1 MTNSLNKVIYKV
13 GDLYEIS
20 LHDGDNM
27 EHDVR
32 QFDGENTGDAG
43 EIIKQLSFLN
53 TQDGLQQCM
62 DDEEFYLDIVSTFV
76 EDNVLDDMQTCYL
89 GNDWGGYRVKVH
101 ALKSSSA
108 YIGAEE
114 LRAKAKRMEDAAK
127 QEDVEYINI
136 NHHHLVTMYEDLLR
150 NITAVLPKR
159 INLETSSQIKQ
170 FTIFVV
176 DDSRLNRQVVVEV
189 LSSTY
194 NIREASSGQEFFQ
207 QLDEGILP
215 DLVLLDVH
223 MPRENGHDI
232 IRRLKADERYVHIPV
247 VFMTHDNDLSTE
259 LQGFKEGA
267 VDFITKPLNPAL
279 LMARIS
285 RILDLY
291 YLQSKLQE
299 EIQIRTQAILDKTQQ
314 MTIMFEQIIQALANT
329 IDAKDK
335 YTKGHSDRV
344 SKYSVMIGKQLGYPE
359 MQLLHL
365 KYAALLHDI
374 GKIGIP
380 DGIINKTGPLTDEE
394 FETVKIHPV
403 IGGDILKTITSVK
416 DIYDGAMY
424 HHEHYDG
431 SGYPEGL
438 SGKEI
443 PEIARIINV
452 ADSYDAMTSR
462 RSYRGMLTQEDVKC
476 ELEKGLGTQ
485 FDPIIGSIML
495 QIIDDDFGFTLHE

>member
-1 MTNSLNKVIYKV
+1 
-13 GDLYEIS
+13 
-20 LHDGDNM
+20 DN
-27 EHDVR
+27 E
-32 QFDGENTGDAG
+32 
-43 EIIKQLSFLN
+43 
-53 TQDGLQQCM
+53 
-62 DDEEFYLDIVSTFV
+62 
-76 EDNVLDDMQTCYL
+76 
-89 GNDWGGYRVKVH
+89 
-101 ALKSSSA
+101 
-108 YIGAEE
+108 
-114 LRAKAKRMEDAAK
+114 
-127 QEDVEYINI
+127 
-136 NHHHLVTMYEDLLR
+136 
-150 NITAVLPKR
+150 
-159 INLETSSQIKQ
+159 
-170 FTIFVV
+170 
-176 DDSRLNRQVVVEV
+176 
-189 LSSTY
+189 
-194 NIREASSGQEFFQ
+194 
-207 QLDEGILP
+207 
-215 DLVLLDVH
+215 
-223 MPRENGHDI
+223 
-232 IRRLKADERYVHIPV
+232 
-247 VFMTHDNDLSTE
+247 LSTE

-279 LMARIS
+279 LMARIN

-314 MTIMFEQIIQALANT
+314 MTIMFDEIIQALANT

-344 SKYSVMIGKQLGYPE
+344 SKYSVMIGKQLGYTE
-359 MQLLHL
+359 MQLLRL

-380 DGIINKTGPLTDEE
+380 DGIINKTSPLTDEE
-394 FETVKIHPV
+394 FEMVKTHPV

-438 SGKEI
+438 YGKGI

-462 RSYRGMLTQEDVKC
+462 RSYRGLLTQEKVRS
-476 ELEKGLGTQ
+476 ELEKGLGSQ

>member
-1 MTNSLNKVIYKV
+1 
-13 GDLYEIS
+13 
-20 LHDGDNM
+20 M

-32 QFDGENTGDAG
+32 QFDGENTGDTG
-43 EIIKQLSFLN
+43 KIIEKLDFLN
-53 TQDGLQQCM
+53 TQEGLQQCM
-62 DDEEFYLDIVSTFV
+62 DDENFYLDIVSTYV
-76 EDNVLDDMQTCYL
+76 EDNVLEDMQKCYL
-89 GNDWGGYRVKVH
+89 GNDWAGYRVKVH

-108 YIGAEE
+108 YIGAED

-127 QEDVEYINI
+127 QEDVEYISL
-136 NHHHLVTMYEDLLR
+136 NHHKLVAMYEDLMR
-150 NITAVLPKR
+150 KIAAVLPKR
-159 INLETSSQIKQ
+159 INLEGSSQIKQ

-176 DDSRLNRQVVVEV
+176 DDSRLNRQVVAEV
-189 LSSTY
+189 LSDSY
-194 NIREASSGQEFFQ
+194 NISEASSGQEFFQ
-207 QLDEGILP
+207 QLEEGNIP

-223 MPRENGHDI
+223 MPRETGHDI
-232 IRRLKADERYVHIPV
+232 IGKLKADERFAHIPV

-259 LQGFKEGA
+259 LAGFREGA

-279 LMARIS
+279 LQARIG

-299 EIQIRTQAILDKTQQ
+299 EVQIRTQDILDKSMQ
-314 MTIMFEQIIQALANT
+314 MTVMFDQIIQALANT

-344 SKYSVMIGKQLGYPE
+344 SKYSVMIGEQLGYSE
-359 MQLLHL
+359 MQLMHL

-380 DGIINKTGPLTDEE
+380 DWIINKTGPLTDEE
-394 FETVKIHPV
+394 FEIVKTHPV
-403 IGGDILKTITSVK
+403 IGGDILKTITSVE
-416 DIYDGAMY
+416 DIYNGAMF

-431 SGYPEGL
+431 SGYPRGL
-438 SGKEI
+438 LGKNI
-443 PEIARIINV
+443 PEMARVINV

-462 RSYRGMLTQEDVKC
+462 RSYRDMLTQEGVRG
-476 ELEKGLGTQ
+476 EIEKGLGTQ

-495 QIIDDDFGFTLHE
+495 QIIDEDTEFTLHE

>member
-1 MTNSLNKVIYKV
+1 MK
-13 GDLYEIS
+13 
-20 LHDGDNM
+20 
-27 EHDVR
+27 HDVR
-32 QFDGENTGDAG
+32 QFDGENTGDTG
-43 EIIKQLSFLN
+43 EIIKQLTFLN
-53 TQDGLQQCM
+53 TQEGLQQCM
-62 DDEEFYLDIVSTFV
+62 DDKDFYLDIVSTFV
-76 EDNVLDDMQTCYL
+76 EDNVLEDMQTCYL

-127 QEDVEYINI
+127 QEDVEYINM
-136 NHHHLVTMYEDLLR
+136 NHHHLVAMYEELLR

-159 INLETSSQIKQ
+159 INLETSSQIKP

-189 LSSTY
+189 LSGKY
-194 NIREASSGQEFFQ
+194 NIREAGSGQEFFQ
-207 QLDEGILP
+207 QLDEGSMP

-232 IRRLKADERYVHIPV
+232 IGRLKADERYVHIPV
-247 VFMTHDNDLSTE
+247 VFMTHDNELSTE

-279 LMARIS
+279 LMARIN

-291 YLQSKLQE
+291 YLQSRLQE
-299 EIQIRTQAILDKTQQ
+299 EIQIKTQAILEKTRQ

-344 SKYSVMIGKQLGYPE
+344 SKYSVLIGKQMGYTE

-380 DGIINKTGPLTDEE
+380 DEIINKNGSLTDEE
-394 FETVKIHPV
+394 FEVVKAHPV

-438 SGKEI
+438 YGKGI

-462 RSYRGMLTQEDVKC
+462 RSYRGMLTQEKVRS
-476 ELEKGLGTQ
+476 ELEKGLGSQ

>member
-1 MTNSLNKVIYKV
+1 
-13 GDLYEIS
+13 
-20 LHDGDNM
+20 M

-32 QFDGENTGDAG
+32 QFDGENTGDTG
-43 EIIKQLSFLN
+43 KIIEKLDFLN
-53 TQDGLQQCM
+53 TQEGLQQCM
-62 DDEEFYLDIVSTFV
+62 DDEDFYLDIVSTFV

-89 GNDWGGYRVKVH
+89 GNDWSGYRVKVH

-127 QEDVEYINI
+127 QEDVEYINM
-136 NHHHLVTMYEDLLR
+136 NHHHLVAMYEDLLR

-159 INLETSSQIKQ
+159 INLEASSQIKQ

-176 DDSRLNRQVVVEV
+176 DDSRLNRQVVEEV
-189 LSSTY
+189 LSGTY
-194 NIREASSGQEFFQ
+194 NIKEASSGQEFFQ

-223 MPRENGHDI
+223 MPRETGHEI
-232 IRRLKADERYVHIPV
+232 IGKLKADERFAHIPV

-279 LMARIS
+279 LMARIN

-299 EIQIRTQAILDKTQQ
+299 EIQIRTQAIVDKTQQ

-344 SKYSVMIGKQLGYPE
+344 SKYSVMIGKQLGYTE

-380 DGIINKTGPLTDEE
+380 DWIINKTGPLTDEE
-394 FETVKIHPV
+394 FETVKTHPV
-403 IGGDILKTITSVK
+403 IGGDILKTITSVR

-438 SGKEI
+438 IGKGI
-443 PEIARIINV
+443 PEMARIINV

-462 RSYRGMLTQEDVKC
+462 RSYREMLNQEKVRS
-476 ELEKGLGTQ
+476 EMEKGLGTQ

-495 QIIDDDFGFTLHE
+495 QIIDEDIEFTLHE

>member
-13 GDLYEIS
+13 GDLYENS
-20 LHDGDNM
+20 LHDGDVM
-27 EHDVR
+27 GHDVR
-32 QFDGENTGDAG
+32 QFDGENTGDTG
-43 EIIKQLSFLN
+43 KIIEKLDFLN
-53 TQDGLQQCM
+53 TQEGLQQCM
-62 DDEEFYLDIVSTFV
+62 DDEDFYLDIVSTFV

-89 GNDWGGYRVKVH
+89 GNDWSGYRVKVH

-127 QEDVEYINI
+127 QENLEYINM
-136 NHHHLVTMYEDLLR
+136 NHHHLVAMYEDLLR

-176 DDSRLNRQVVVEV
+176 DDSRLNRQVVEEV
-189 LSSTY
+189 LSGTY
-194 NIREASSGQEFFQ
+194 NIKEASSGQEFFQ

-223 MPRENGHDI
+223 MPRETGHEI
-232 IRRLKADERYVHIPV
+232 IGKLKADERFAHIPV

-279 LMARIS
+279 LMARIN

-299 EIQIRTQAILDKTQQ
+299 EIQIRTQAIVDKTQQ

-344 SKYSVMIGKQLGYPE
+344 SKYSVMIGKQLGYTE

-394 FETVKIHPV
+394 FETVKTHPV
-403 IGGDILKTITSVK
+403 IGGDILKTITSVR

-438 SGKEI
+438 IGKGI
-443 PEIARIINV
+443 PEMARIINV

-462 RSYRGMLTQEDVKC
+462 RSYRGMLNREKVRS
-476 ELEKGLGTQ
+476 EMEKGLGTQ

-495 QIIDDDFGFTLHE
+495 QIIDEDIEFTLHE